1 MNVIRHDHIAT
12 YCDVEGLLGALGKK
26 NEPSVNLI
34 LCQEPLSF
42 VRAERDEIKRTCC
55 EDPSQTSW
63 SPSES
68 PLHCAICRHWVV
80 DRRNIFI
87 EKLSAVNRPQAGG
100 YSYRAIVSARS
111 SSSFPAFS
119 KFMMH

>member
-68 PLHCAICRHWVV
+68 PLHCEICRHWLWIVEIFLS
-80 DRRNIFI
+80 RNFRQ
-87 EKLSAVNRPQAGG
+87 LTGHRPVATD
-100 YSYRAIVSARS
+100 
-111 SSSFPAFS
+111 
-119 KFMMH
+119 